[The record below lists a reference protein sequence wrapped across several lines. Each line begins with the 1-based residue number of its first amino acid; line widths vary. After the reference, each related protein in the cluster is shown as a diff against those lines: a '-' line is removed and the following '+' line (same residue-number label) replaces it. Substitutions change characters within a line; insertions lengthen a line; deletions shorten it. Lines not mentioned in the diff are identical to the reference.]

1 MADETMTIRERLDE
15 EVRLL
20 LIEAKE
26 AGIPEPF
33 LKEMEESAKETPLS
47 TRRKL
52 KERLEKAKTGS
63 PSFARIEH
71 VQASGGL
78 YTASGER
85 FDIEINLPY
94 ADWFKPLVVDA
105 VLKDKDGERPV
116 RLVLGY
122 KPDDGKPLP
131 LPISGVNDFERWRF
145 ETAVMPVIRLLNDTR
160 VYHPLMQIVVTSTGA
175 ELFEGQRAMH
185 TEAFFKD

>member
-1 MADETMTIRERLDE
+1 MSEIPTAREKLNE

-20 LIEAKE
+20 LAEAKE
-26 AGIPEPF
+26 AGVPEPF
-33 LKEMEESAKETPLS
+33 LKEMEESAKTTPLT
-47 TRRKL
+47 TRRRI
-52 KERLEKAKTGS
+52 KERLAKMQNGS

-71 VQASGGL
+71 VQASDGL

-94 ADWFKPLVVDA
+94 VDWFEPLVVDA

-131 LPISGVNDFERWRF
+131 LPISGIGDFERWRF
-145 ETAVMPVIRLLNDTR
+145 ETAIMPAIKLLNDTR
-160 VYHPLMQIVVTSTGA
+160 VYHPHMQIVITNTGA
-175 ELFEGQRAMH
+175 ELFESQRSMH
-185 TEAFFKD
+185 TEVFLKS